1 MAKKM
6 KKLYC
11 IIVVSIENLE
21 IVKYQTF
28 SKKHQLLL
36 LFEVSVE
43 MKMEKYL
50 KKKNQLWY

>member
-21 IVKYQTF
+21 IQKYQTF

-36 LFEVSVE
+36 LFEVSAE

-50 KKKNQLWY
+50 KKKNQL